1 MEIPTG
7 AIENGREHLRRLR
20 EHYEFECEA
29 GSLENCI
36 DYSSAVHCFE
46 VMAVSIRRQADR
58 IERLEGLLSRAVEGP
73 WLEGDLERARALL
86 KDTSVN
92 GGDDGDK

>member
-1 MEIPTG
+1 
-7 AIENGREHLRRLR
+7 
-20 EHYEFECEA
+20 
-29 GSLENCI
+29 
-36 DYSSAVHCFE
+36 

-86 KDTSVN
+86 NDTSSIVHDPK
-92 GGDDGDK
+92 GSE